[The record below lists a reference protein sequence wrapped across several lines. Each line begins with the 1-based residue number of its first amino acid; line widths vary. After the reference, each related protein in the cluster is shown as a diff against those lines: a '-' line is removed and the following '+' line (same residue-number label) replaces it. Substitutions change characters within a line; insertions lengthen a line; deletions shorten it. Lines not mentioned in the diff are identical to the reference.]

1 MKKFTPKT
9 MVITMIRS
17 YRHGTLVAL
26 TLLAFPLAA
35 LTAAPIPSSPS
46 DEQLKERALKLNE
59 LTSNDAMQARLTEF
73 IKDPE
78 TAKRL
83 VAVAASMQRKADPK
97 EKPFKLNAAIVLA
110 KVAHNV
116 KAYDAAELFYDV
128 AVQDATKLQ
137 SGSKLLLAYEG
148 LLDLYWDQKKFKSV
162 EDVCQKLMESR
173 GEEVDKAKPF
183 VLEKLVQAKAKQGD
197 TDEALR
203 MAEGLVN
210 LDRGGWYFLQ
220 LKGWVQR
227 EAGKYDDA
235 VETYTEVLERLDNA
249 EGLKDELKTRLKR
262 NVNYIL
268 SGLFVENKQID
279 KAANRLQQLM
289 KDDPENPTYYNDL
302 GFIWAD
308 HDMNLEK
315 SEQLIRKALEL
326 DEKQRQK
333 LLEEG
338 KISAEDAKQ
347 ENAAYLDSM
356 GWVLFKQKKYKEAIP
371 YLEKAAADRDEG
383 AHIEIWDHLA
393 DAYMAVGEVQ
403 KAIDTWQK
411 ALKFEDISK
420 RDAERRKK
428 VTQKLM
434 KAKAEMAPKNP

>member
-1 MKKFTPKT
+1 MIAMMRAFLHRSL
-9 MVITMIRS
+9 VIFACHVLPI
-17 YRHGTLVAL
+17 GT
-26 TLLAFPLAA
+26 
-35 LTAAPIPSSPS
+35 LTAAPIPSGPT

-59 LTSNDAMQARLTEF
+59 LTNNDAMQARLTEL
-73 IKDPE
+73 IKDQNA
-78 TAKRL
+78 AKRL
-83 VAVAASMQRKADPK
+83 VAIAAALQRKADAK

-116 KAYDAAELFYDV
+116 KAYDDAELFYDL
-128 AVQDATKLQ
+128 AAQDATKLQ

-148 LLDLYWDQKKFKSV
+148 LMDLYWDQKKFKSV

-173 GEEVDKAKPF
+173 GEELDKAKPF

-235 VETYTEVLERLDNA
+235 VDTYTEVLERLDNA
-249 EGLKDELKTRLKR
+249 EGMKGELKTRLKR

-268 SGLFVENKQID
+268 SGLFVENKQIE
-279 KAANRLQQLM
+279 KAASRLEQLM

-333 LLEEG
+333 LHEEG
-338 KISAEDAKQ
+338 KISAEAAKQ
-347 ENAAYLDSM
+347 ENSAYLDSM
-356 GWVLFKQKKYKEAIP
+356 GWVLFKRKKYKEAIP
-371 YLEKAAADRDEG
+371 YLEKAAADRDDG
-383 AHIEIWDHLA
+383 SHIEIWDHLA
-393 DAYMAVGEVQ
+393 DAYLAVGQVQ

-434 KAKAEMAPKNP
+434 KAKAAEAPKTP